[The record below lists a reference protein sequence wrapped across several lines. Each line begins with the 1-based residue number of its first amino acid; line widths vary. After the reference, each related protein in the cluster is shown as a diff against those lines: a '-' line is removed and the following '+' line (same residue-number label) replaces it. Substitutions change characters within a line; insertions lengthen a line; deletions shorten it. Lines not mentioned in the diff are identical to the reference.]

1 MKKLL
6 TIIFMVM
13 LSAVVFGQAY
23 PFDAVVHDG
32 GTSTDKAYDI
42 VVDDNGNQYVS
53 GTFKNTVDFGSGVS
67 ITSNGNADAFI
78 AKYDADGNILWA
90 KGFGGDGYNT
100 DYTNAVAVDGD
111 GNVITASNFGG
122 TIVLGTDTLVST
134 GNWDIVV
141 VKYDASGNYL
151 WSKQAY
157 SKSKKQDKPTDIKID
172 SQGNYVLTGYYGS
185 NAVDTLI
192 YESLEIESHGG
203 RDVFVIKMSSD
214 GTPIWGVTAGGA
226 DKEESK
232 ALGIDENDNIYITG
246 FFSSA
251 NSVFG
256 TTTLTNVDGYDVFVA
271 KLNSSGDYQWA
282 ISATGTG
289 SDIGYALEVI
299 SIGGKETPTFGA
311 IKKVNDNSAPL
322 LLVAGSFSDSLE
334 YNAEQDPLESVGKKD
349 MFVLGFDSETGAVD
363 IGLQFGGTEDDEAK
377 AINFIAGSD
386 GVWYLSGISKSDM
399 VFPNST
405 ITNKGKKDVV
415 VFRMNQ
421 ENLDW
426 VKNYGGSS
434 DDYLNCS
441 TVGKDGDIYFAG
453 TYKSTTVDFEP
464 FNFGTNGSYDIWF
477 GKMHEKYAT
486 VKFFCDMSVQI
497 DNGAFV
503 PETDSLFVRGSFQT
517 DAGDTANWQGNM
529 FRLVQEEH
537 GPGKSIQS
545 DDNGSIYSAQVS
557 LPADSS
563 GKTYEYKFVMNETW
577 ETVDNRTFVLESPS
591 TWTTPVRFNDDDGAG
606 PTHQITFEVNM
617 NVQADNGKFNA
628 ATDTVSIAGSMNGW
642 TVKADIMNDDNSDGI
657 YSVTFDLD
665 EGKLYEFKYVINSTG
680 WESVP
685 NRQYTVGTSD
695 DTYTAYYDN
704 DEGVVR
710 TTIALS
716 FQCNMELEIA
726 AERFNPATDTLS
738 ARGSFNG
745 WSDVTKMAPS
755 TTDPNIYEG
764 VMNYDTFEDD
774 IIYYKFA
781 YTTAAGTNWETNPPT
796 DSKNYEHTITGTDI
810 TNLYSMVPLRGYNNS
825 TLATVVNQ
833 ASVIRFIVDMNGAV
847 DGNEVA
853 FSSIEN
859 VVIAGANTPLA
870 WPDGGWPDA
879 DSTKVFFMSDDGT
892 NGDETAGDNF
902 WTTEIPFPIYSPLDI
917 EYKYGA
923 NWGLASNGGA
933 NDNEGGVGSNHH
945 VSLFPEFTYGN
956 AIDVF
961 GTFETKDIDTRV
973 TETGEIPTVYA
984 LGQNYPNPFNPSTV
998 IKFSIPNS
1006 GLVSLKVFNILGQE
1020 VATLVNEMKSVGVYE
1035 VSFDASSLTTG
1046 MYIYRIQSGDFT
1058 STKKMMLLK

>member
-1 MKKLL
+1 MKKFL
-6 TIIFMVM
+6 TIVLVIM
-13 LSAVVFGQAY
+13 LSAITFGQAY
-23 PFDAVVHDG
+23 PFDTVIHNG
-32 GTSTDKAYDI
+32 GTSKDKAYDI
-42 VVDDNGNQYVS
+42 VVDDDGNQYVS
-53 GTFKNTVDFGSGVS
+53 GTFQNTVDFGSGVS

-100 DYTNAVAVDGD
+100 DYTNAVAVDDD

-134 GNWDIVV
+134 GNWDIAV

-151 WSKQAY
+151 WSKQAF
-157 SKSKKQDKPTDIKID
+157 SKNRKQDKPTDLKID
-172 SQGNYVLTGYYGS
+172 SQGNYVLTGYYGG

-246 FFSSA
+246 LFNSA
-251 NSVFG
+251 NSIFG

-311 IKKVNDNSAPL
+311 IKKVNDNSAPM

-349 MFVLGFDSETGAVD
+349 MFVLGVDSETGAVD

-377 AINFIAGSD
+377 AVNFIAGSD
-386 GVWYLSGISKSDM
+386 GAWYLSGISYSDM

-415 VFRMNQ
+415 IFRMNQ

-441 TVGKDGDIYFAG
+441 TVGKDEDIYFAG
-453 TYKSTTVDFEP
+453 AYTSTTVDFEP

-486 VKFFCDMSVQI
+486 VLFVCDMSVQI
-497 DNGAFV
+497 DNGAFN

-529 FRLVQEEH
+529 FRLAEDKH
-537 GPGKSIQS
+537 GSGKSIQS
-545 DDNGSIYSAQVS
+545 DENGSIYSAQVS
-557 LPADSS
+557 LPADSA
-563 GKTYEYKFVMNETW
+563 GKTYEYKFVMNETL
-577 ETVDNRTFVLESPS
+577 ETVDSRTFVLESPL
-591 TWTTPVRFNDDDGAG
+591 TWTTPVRFNDD
-606 PTHQITFEVNM
+606 
-617 NVQADNGKFNA
+617 NG
-628 ATDTVSIAGSMNGW
+628 GG
-642 TVKADIMNDDNSDGI
+642 
-657 YSVTFDLD
+657 
-665 EGKLYEFKYVINSTG
+665 
-680 WESVP
+680 
-685 NRQYTVGTSD
+685 
-695 DTYTAYYDN
+695 
-704 DEGVVR
+704 
-710 TTIALS
+710 
-716 FQCNMELEIA
+716 
-726 AERFNPATDTLS
+726 
-738 ARGSFNG
+738 
-745 WSDVTKMAPS
+745 
-755 TTDPNIYEG
+755 
-764 VMNYDTFEDD
+764 
-774 IIYYKFA
+774 
-781 YTTAAGTNWETNPPT
+781 
-796 DSKNYEHTITGTDI
+796 
-810 TNLYSMVPLRGYNNS
+810 
-825 TLATVVNQ
+825 VNQ

-847 DGNEVA
+847 DGNGTA

-902 WTTEIPFPIYSPLDI
+902 WTTEINFPIYSPLDI

-945 VSLFPEFTYGN
+945 VTLFPEFTYGN

-1058 STKKMMLLK
+1058 STKKMLLLK